1 MINSSQV
8 FLTILLVA
16 STLAAYYFKDTEFYS
31 SLVLGALAVIMLVL
45 IIVYRNRQTPSQI
58 EDASSTE
65 ITEYPPTMPI
75 SPRLDLLPLDA
86 KLGRLLDKCIDE
98 ATTTAK
104 LNIKIHL
111 PLPEEIMY
119 RGEKVKVEGGLTV
132 EMNSNSVL
140 TKTETATSIT
150 QPKITQRELAE

>member
-1 MINSSQV
+1 
-8 FLTILLVA
+8 
-16 STLAAYYFKDTEFYS
+16 
-31 SLVLGALAVIMLVL
+31 MLVL
-45 IIVYRNRQTPSQI
+45 IVVYRNRQTPSQI
-58 EDASSTE
+58 EDASSPE
-65 ITEYPPTMPI
+65 IIVPPAMPI

-140 TKTETATSIT
+140 TKTSQTPTTAPIQ
-150 QPKITQRELAE
+150 QPQIKLKEIED

>member
-16 STLAAYYFKDTEFYS
+16 SALAAYYFFYTEFYS

-45 IIVYRNRQTPSQI
+45 IVVYRNRQTPSQI
-58 EDASSTE
+58 EDTSSPE
-65 ITEYPPTMPI
+65 IIVPPTMPI